1 MIRSMTAFART
12 QTQGEW
18 GSATWEL
25 RSVNFR
31 YLDVVVR
38 LPEELRGLEPGVR
51 ERVSARLNRG
61 KVESGL
67 RFKPSFDLGNQFSIN
82 MELAEKLAKASR
94 EIDGL
99 LYNPAA
105 VNAVD
110 IMSWPGVVEI
120 SPPDMDAVGNPILQ
134 LLETALDDLIEAR
147 NREGRKIGEII
158 LERCAQQE
166 AIVNRVSERLPGII
180 VAMRERL
187 TARLAEVKDELDESR
202 LEQEM
207 VMFTQKID
215 VAEELDRLAVHIDEV
230 RRVAAEDKPVGRR
243 LDFLMQ
249 EMNREAN
256 TLGSKSVDSETTR
269 ASVDL
274 KVLIEQIREQVQN
287 VE

>member
-67 RFKPSFDLGNQFSIN
+67 RFKPSLDSGNQFSIN
-82 MELAEKLAKASR
+82 MGLAEKLAKASR
-94 EIDGL
+94 EIDGF

-105 VNAVD
+105 VNAMDV
-110 IMSWPGVVEI
+110 MSWPGVVEI
-120 SPPDMDAVGNPILQ
+120 SPPDMDTVGNPILQ
-134 LLETALDDLIEAR
+134 LLEAALDDLIEAR

-166 AIVNRVSERLPGII
+166 AIVNRVRERLPGII

-187 TARLAEVKDELDESR
+187 TTRLAEVKDELDESR

-207 VMFTQKID
+207 VIFTQKID